1 MFDFLRKGNKTIR
14 DPKLEKIRLAL
25 EKKEQSLKEKE
36 RLIRHAEALE
46 EELARYKEYE
56 EEITRKTAEWKNA
69 EKIFADE
76 RKVIE
81 NKKKALKEKE
91 DSLKKREAKVA
102 ERGKE
107 FELREEELLRHE
119 SALEKSEERVR
130 LTIAQL
136 ESKKLQLEEHVLAQK
151 RLIADGQK
159 ELSVLEA
166 QKEAILVQKHD
177 AEVLFDKNKEVKRI
191 LADKDAMLKNKE
203 AELLNSIKAFELGQS
218 VRLREVDKKIQ
229 QEERAS
235 QDSLGKLEKEY
246 AVVDFERVELE
257 KTINSQHELLAS
269 LEIQCRD
276 VETRLNEKQAK
287 IDAAKKELA
296 SADAGLKD
304 FENMQWELEKKRHA
318 LEKQERSWEKQFE
331 ASRQKLRQKEVEV
344 LQRERALASQA
355 SSVASRER
363 QLASIRAEKA
373 ELEKQKQEAFVVL
386 KQRESYEA
394 EMRRLAG
401 ENEKKL
407 NDVRIEMER
416 LHVVRDDFKKKEQLE
431 KALSKARDEL
441 IEQKSIVQNDAA
453 RMRESLALISKEREN
468 KLDGLRSEFVIMKKE
483 KQKIEALVEKDMAV
497 LKEKENEVVKML
509 DDFEKERQRLEAEE
523 NIIVKRVHL
532 FEREKKQHET
542 VENKLNERE
551 KFIKSCE
558 TELEKQGEYI
568 ARVIERQKNLDDVE
582 QEVKQLEKQKSEL
595 EAWMKRV
602 SSELLI
608 EPPVDK
614 EKFMKE
620 EPGVVSEI
628 EENPDEALGAIA
640 RLQVKKERGLAK
652 TSEVDVEIK
661 KIIQKKIPVL
671 MRKEGPARLNILLVN
686 AKDKISSGQIGEAKI
701 LIREAEMLLGRVK
714 DAELRRN
721 YGYDL
726 KELKTN
732 MKLAVLA

>member
-1 MFDFLRKGNKTIR
+1 MFDFLRKGSKTIR

-25 EKKEQSLKEKE
+25 EKKELALKEKE

-69 EKIFADE
+69 EKIFGEE
-76 RKVIE
+76 RRVIE

-102 ERGKE
+102 EKSKE

-119 SALEKSEERVR
+119 SALEKTEDKVR

-136 ESKKLQLEEHVLAQK
+136 ESKKLQLEEQVLAQK

-159 ELSVLEA
+159 ELGVLEG

-177 AEVLFDKNKEVKRI
+177 AEVLFDKNNEIKRI
-191 LADKDAMLKNKE
+191 LADKDTRLKNKE

-235 QDSLGKLEKEY
+235 QDILGKLEKEY
-246 AVVDFERVELE
+246 AAVDIERVELE

-276 VETRLNEKQAK
+276 TETRLNEKQAK
-287 IDAAKKELA
+287 IDVAKKELA

-304 FENMQWELEKKRHA
+304 FENMQWELEKKRNA

-363 QLASIRAEKA
+363 QLASIHAERA

-394 EMRRLAG
+394 EMRRLAA

-407 NDVRIEMER
+407 NDVRIEIER
-416 LHVVRDDFKKKEQLE
+416 LQVVREDFKKKEQLE
-431 KALSKARDEL
+431 KALRKAHDEL
-441 IEQKSIVQNDAA
+441 LEQRAIVQNDAA
-453 RMRESLALISKEREN
+453 RMRESLALISNERED

-483 KQKIEALVEKDMAV
+483 KQKIEALVEKDMSV
-497 LKEKENEVVKML
+497 LKEKENEVMKML
-509 DDFEKERQRLEAEE
+509 NDFEKERQQLEAEE
-523 NIIVKRVHL
+523 NVIVKKMQL
-532 FEREKKQHET
+532 FEREKKQHEA

-558 TELEKQGEYI
+558 VELEKQGEYI
-568 ARVIERQKNLDDVE
+568 ARVIERQKDLNDVE
-582 QEVKQLEKQKSEL
+582 QEVKLLEKQKSEL
-595 EAWMKRV
+595 ETWMKRV

-608 EPPVDK
+608 EPPVEK
-614 EKFMKE
+614 ERLMKE

-640 RLQVKKERGLAK
+640 RLQVKKERGLAR

-701 LIREAEMLLGRVK
+701 LIREAEMLLGKVK